1 MFSNF
6 SHPTTTTTT
15 SKNQFNKLPNN
26 FDWLQKNKIE
36 LKINNWGQT

>member
-6 SHPTTTTTT
+6 SHPTTTTTTTTT

-36 LKINNWGQT
+36 LKIT